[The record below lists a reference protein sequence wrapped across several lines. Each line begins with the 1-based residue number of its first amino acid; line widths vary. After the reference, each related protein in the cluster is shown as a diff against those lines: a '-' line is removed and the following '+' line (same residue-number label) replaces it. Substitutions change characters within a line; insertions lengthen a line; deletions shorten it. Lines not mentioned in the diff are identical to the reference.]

1 MQEVSEMLKDVNGCF
16 AVHIFCR
23 IFAAMKQRIL
33 ITMLAAVLLSCCTQE
48 PRPTRRQMMMMRSY
62 LGQMADYLQSERNYI
77 LAGNEGLKDTIDT
90 YAIDTDMRN
99 IDSLVSVLDS
109 CIDF

>member
-1 MQEVSEMLKDVNGCF
+1 
-16 AVHIFCR
+16 
-23 IFAAMKQRIL
+23 MKHKML

-62 LGQMADYLQSERNYI
+62 LDQLSGYLQSERTCI
-77 LAGNEGLKDTIDT
+77 LYDNEGLKDTIDT
-90 YAIDTDMRN
+90 YAIDFDIRN

-109 CIDF
+109 CIGF

>member
-1 MQEVSEMLKDVNGCF
+1 MF
-16 AVHIFCR
+16 AVHIFFH
-23 IFAAMKQRIL
+23 IFAAMKQKML

-48 PRPTRRQMMMMRSY
+48 PRPTRRQMMMRSY
-62 LGQMADYLQSERNYI
+62 LDQMADYLQSERIYI

-90 YAIDTDMRN
+90 YAIDTDIRN

-109 CIDF
+109 CIGF

>member
-1 MQEVSEMLKDVNGCF
+1 
-16 AVHIFCR
+16 
-23 IFAAMKQRIL
+23 MKHRIL
-33 ITMLAAVLLSCCTQE
+33 ITMLAAVLLLPCCTQE

-62 LGQMADYLQSERNYI
+62 LGQMADYLQSERSCI

>member
-1 MQEVSEMLKDVNGCF
+1 MNGRF

-23 IFAAMKQRIL
+23 IFAAMKHRIL
-33 ITMLAAVLLSCCTQE
+33 ITMLTTVLLLSCCTQE

-62 LGQMADYLQSERNYI
+62 LGQMADYLQSERSCI

-90 YAIDTDMRN
+90 YAIDTDIRN